1 MSGAVR
7 PAGPALSPS
16 ARCCDGVSSNRNAS
30 SVNSE
35 REPRG
40 MRAQRRGRRL
50 IVDKILHQEARVR
63 EMLEVALEHCVLQP
77 AVPRFLSALLSLP
90 PGRKLKLVVAG
101 EIPWT
106 WELVG
111 GGGGGR
117 FRGPGQWD

>member
-1 MSGAVR
+1 M
-7 PAGPALSPS
+7 
-16 ARCCDGVSSNRNAS
+16 
-30 SVNSE
+30 
-35 REPRG
+35 
-40 MRAQRRGRRL
+40 
-50 IVDKILHQEARVR
+50 DKILHQEARVR